1 MTLEATFHSAKVSMG
16 KYQGWRS
23 FISSN
28 SFNSLL
34 FDLKRPVR
42 AQGKTQNANVV
53 VFTFEKRF
61 IICMPPHGII
71 AISVQIDIA
80 RIGLFF
86 QACNVYTLFPNLCQE
101 VRLRKRFHHDSRVFI
116 CTFATFGN
124 GENGQSWNWFSFLL
138 PLFICRILPWQLR
151 LQPVVEAMIL
161 DNGIQQPLLTI
172 ALWQRQGRTKTCRLL
187 KLTCTHSQ

>member
-1 MTLEATFHSAKVSMG
+1 MKVVTLEATFHSTKVSMG

-28 SFNSLL
+28 SFNSFL
-34 FDLKRPVR
+34 FDLKSSAR

-61 IICMPPHGII
+61 IICVPPHGII
-71 AISVQIDIA
+71 AISVEIDIA

-86 QACNVYTLFPNLCQE
+86 QACNVYTVFPNLCQE
-101 VRLRKRFHHDSRVFI
+101 VGLRKRFHHDSRVFI

-124 GENGQSWNWFSFLL
+124 RENGQSWNWFSFLL

-161 DNGIQQPLLTI
+161 DNSIQQPLLTI
-172 ALWQRQGRTKTCRLL
+172 DFDKGKDGLR
-187 KLTCTHSQ
+187 HVDS